1 MNSEMAIDIV
11 RQELVESGGML
22 FKIYQKEKID
32 IEAFDRLKA
41 ALIFLIDFYD
51 GKRDIPKRLA
61 SAFIDITPLFER
73 AIDFYNQKE
82 QDQIEDIRNKVV
94 SLATDL
100 LFME

>member
-1 MNSEMAIDIV
+1 MIGISYEFWDGNRYCKTRIGWKW
-11 RQELVESGGML
+11 RP
-22 FKIYQKEKID
+22 
-32 IEAFDRLKA
+32 FDRLKA